1 MSDGPPGQPCPC
13 PNLAGDCDGKHAPPR
28 RGGRPAS
35 LPELPEGLT
44 YRQLDYW
51 TRLGYVKT
59 DGAPSPGSGG
69 RRAWPAE
76 ELEIAARMV
85 KLRDEGYELRLAA
98 KRARAEQPVWRPAV
112 S

>member
-1 MSDGPPGQPCPC
+1 M
-13 PNLAGDCDGKHAPPR
+13 
-28 RGGRPAS
+28 
-35 LPELPEGLT
+35 T

-59 DGAPSPGSGG
+59 TGAPSPGSGG

-76 ELEIAARMV
+76 EIEIAGRMV

-98 KRARAEQPVWRPAV
+98 RIARADVVDRDRAMEAAGKAFAESLRVAV
-112 S
+112 NG